1 MKNSW
6 LVTLGVIIATACA
19 SGGTASAQTLDG
31 FKFGVG
37 IALTSDT
44 GSKEVVRSADVFNG
58 VVRVLD
64 EDDQQVRV
72 MFESHYFFTPDTELP
87 LLGSKKDTWGVGPFI
102 AFQAG
107 EDQIISSVGL
117 GMMIGFKRD
126 ADATSKAGDAF
137 NIGLGVFIEPNS
149 QVLGDG
155 IVANQPL
162 PAGETAVRYKE
173 ESQVSWGILTSFS
186 F

>member
-37 IALTSDT
+37 IALTTDT
-44 GSKEVVRSADVFNG
+44 GSEAVVRNADVFNG

-72 MFESHYFFTPDTELP
+72 MFESHFFLTPDMPLP
-87 LLGSKKDTWGVGPFI
+87 LAGNPADEWGFGPFI

-107 EDQIISSVGL
+107 EEQIISSIGL
-117 GMMIGFKRD
+117 GVMLGFKRD
-126 ADATSKAGDAF
+126 KNTDAGDSF
-137 NIGLGVFIEPNS
+137 NIGLGIFVEPNS
-149 QVLGDG
+149 QILGDG
-155 IVANQPL
+155 IIANQPL
-162 PAGETAVRYKE
+162 PAGETEVRYKE
-173 ESQVSWGILTSFS
+173 EAQVSWGILTSFS